1 MRLWKP
7 LVCIGYCLCLSRVA
21 VPAELRGQFI
31 FDGFPPFPLPVVDA
45 RAAAEFPG
53 QLLVDESLLIDGTS
67 LGIANIV
74 LYVRT
79 ENVQITDDARNA
91 ASATRIIECKYGQFQ
106 PRVSSVWVG
115 NQQLTLVNSDN
126 IRYSPFMTVGV
137 AIKPTP
143 ELMPGARVVVPV
155 AVPKSIPQELSGSF
169 RPWMRGY
176 VVMRNNPYVA
186 VSNRD
191 GYFLLE
197 HLPEGVNL
205 EIQIWHER
213 TGYLEA
219 TPAWV
224 NGRFTVNLAKDFNLG
239 TVAISPRQ
247 FR

>member
-1 MRLWKP
+1 MRLCNA

-31 FDGFPPFPLPVVDA
+31 FDGSPPFPLPVVDA

-53 QLLVDESLLIDGTS
+53 KLLFDESLLIDGTS

-79 ENVQITDDARNA
+79 ENVHVTDDARNA
-91 ASATRIIECKYGQFQ
+91 ASATRTIECKDGQFQ

-115 NQQLTLVNSDN
+115 NQQLMLVNSDN
-126 IRYSPFMTVGV
+126 VRHSPFMTIGV

-143 ELMPGARVVVPV
+143 VLVPRANV
-155 AVPKSIPQELSGSF
+155 IVPFAVPKSIPQELSCSIHS
-169 RPWMRGY
+169 WMRGY

-205 EIQIWHER
+205 EIQVWHER
-213 TGYLEA
+213 AGYLQA
-219 TPAWV
+219 MPAWV
-224 NGRFTVNLAKDFNLG
+224 RGRFAVNLAKDTDLG
-239 TVAISPRQ
+239 TMKVSPRH